1 MSTDQVQQKNR
12 GRTTDRK
19 SAGPDCLVEPRRY
32 TDRHEA
38 GLWFQAGSVVGLL
51 SLAAVAFVLGLDLL
65 VVFKSKVRIPSSLT
79 TTIRLPWP
87 DLYIIPFSLSPIV
100 FDGEGTRAE
109 GRVAYLVQVGVN
121 ILPHWHGVTCVL
133 HITLRF
139 PELMFSTETARRDH
153 CGAHWGLCKP
163 LPEPT
168 LLGGRLSMRTAAGR
182 TAPSALP
189 SVAPI
194 TIQYWKYRPCTTP
207 NFVYCSYCCY
217 PRTRGWTW
225 RRRAWTP
232 RGPQGPP
239 SIICTHVFF
248 HGNYTLYL
256 LQHHFCTL
264 LTSASPLPSLHVTL
278 RPRPPSRPYREL
290 ITVFLL
296 SC

>member
-1 MSTDQVQQKNR
+1 M
-12 GRTTDRK
+12 K

-32 TDRHEA
+32 TDRHEV

-51 SLAAVAFVLGLDLL
+51 SLAAAAFVLGLVLL
-65 VVFKSKVRIPSSLT
+65 VVFKSEVSP
-79 TTIRLPWP
+79 
-87 DLYIIPFSLSPIV
+87 SPIV

-153 CGAHWGLCKP
+153 CGTHWGLCKP

-264 LTSASPLPSLHVTL
+264 LTSTSLLRTILACNATTTTTL
-278 RPRPPSRPYREL
+278 TL
-290 ITVFLL
+290 I
-296 SC
+296 S